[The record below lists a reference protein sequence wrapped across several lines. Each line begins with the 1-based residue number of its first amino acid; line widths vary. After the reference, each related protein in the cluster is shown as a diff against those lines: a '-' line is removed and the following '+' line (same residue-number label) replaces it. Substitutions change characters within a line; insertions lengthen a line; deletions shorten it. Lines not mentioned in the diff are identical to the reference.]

1 MHWILNNTFRF
12 ISLPL
17 LLCSATT
24 AFSQE
29 SASAADVLDIEEIE
43 RIADIARAGSD
54 PRITASLADQSG
66 RDENR
71 TNATPPV
78 LVSIQGDPAFV
89 YTRGANYDV
98 PEGEPEFVMRC
109 RGDGIIDLTSV
120 VSQLMDDP
128 LELRPDDEYSLNIRP
143 YGQTLE
149 FSMPV
154 ALGERF
160 SSDRHVVRVSGS
172 ARADASFFTRLK
184 GTTNFAYQLKR
195 NGAFL
200 PMSGG
205 LDFSTFRA
213 DVGPLLEYCRAG
225 KPNPL
230 ESIDLDEIV
239 TAENNSGPVETPTG
253 LDLSFLDQS
262 KARAIQRIYEGR
274 RASSESSLRARML
287 NYLAFHLAYWQSCAS
302 STDEPMSSYT
312 TTPLTNV
319 QTLSILDDDFAPFV
333 LTASTY
339 EDVSKA
345 IYDSELRN
353 DFSFSVLSQ
362 RFDELLQEQQAGFID
377 VFTHHG
383 CSGGVFDRLRQ
394 NIRKDLPWYDYSDGG
409 RDVVVDFGGR
419 QFDLWLSQPID
430 IAQAHPSGAEPAPTP
445 APAAIPSQPE
455 QVAGLGIPQAA
466 GRFTPNAQDI
476 QNAIQA
482 NVDVAFSRLDAMGD
496 QCNTYRRDNNPVAA
510 MMCLFSGGGAM
521 NSSTGNMRITSV
533 SLDHCVRMEDPDI
546 SAYCRYRADMSMTGS
561 GMMGQVASLVNAAS
575 AFNQWTWASFRQ
587 DGQTWQLVESWDDCR
602 IDDDLLRCTS
612 RR

>member
-1 MHWILNNTFRF
+1 MYRTLNATCRL

-17 LLCSATT
+17 WLCTATT
-24 AFSQE
+24 VFAQDAV
-29 SASAADVLDIEEIE
+29 SADDVMDIQEIE
-43 RIADIARAGSD
+43 RIADMARAGSD
-54 PRITASLADQSG
+54 PRITASSVDKSG

-109 RGDGIIDLTSV
+109 RGDGIIDMTSI

-128 LELRPDDEYSLNIRP
+128 LELSADDEYSLHIRP
-143 YGQTLE
+143 YGQDHELT
-149 FSMPV
+149 MPV

-160 SSDRHVVRVSGS
+160 PSHRHVVRVTGS
-172 ARADASFFTRLK
+172 ARADAPFFTHLK
-184 GTTNFAYQLKR
+184 GTTNFSYQLKR

-200 PMSGG
+200 PMTGG

-213 DVGPLLEYCRAG
+213 DVEPLLAYCRAG

-230 ESIDLDEIV
+230 ERIDLDATVI
-239 TAENNSGPVETPTG
+239 AENDPGSAEAPAE

-262 KARAIQRIYEGR
+262 QARTFQRIYEGR

-287 NYLAFHLAYWQSCAS
+287 NYMAFHLAYWEGCATA
-302 STDEPMSSYT
+302 TDEPMSSYT
-312 TTPLTNV
+312 TTPLAEV
-319 QTLSILDDDFAPFV
+319 QTVSLLDDDFAPFV

-339 EDVSKA
+339 EDVSRE

-362 RFDELLQEQQAGFID
+362 RFDELRQRQQEGFID

-383 CSGGVFDRLRQ
+383 CSGEVFDRLRQ
-394 NIRKDLPWYDYSDGG
+394 NIREDLPWYDYTDGR

-419 QFDLWLSQPID
+419 QFDLQLSQPID
-430 IAQAHPSGAEPAPTP
+430 IALARNPDGAPTP
-445 APAAIPSQPE
+445 EPALTPERPASVVDPGVPSL
-455 QVAGLGIPQAA
+455 AS
-466 GRFTPNAQDI
+466 RFTPNAQDI
-476 QNAIQA
+476 QNAIQTR
-482 NVDVAFSRLDAMGD
+482 VDVAFQRLDAMGD

-533 SLDHCVRMEDPDI
+533 SLDHCLRMKDPDV

-587 DGQTWQLVESWDDCR
+587 DGQTWQLVETWENCR
-602 IDDDLLRCTS
+602 IDDNTLRCTS

>member
-71 TNATPPV
+71 TTATPPV

-128 LELRPDDEYSLNIRP
+128 LELNPDDEYSLNIRP

-239 TAENNSGPVETPTG
+239 IAENNSRPDEAPTEI
-253 LDLSFLDQS
+253 DLSFLDQS
-262 KARAIQRIYEGR
+262 QARTFQRIYEGR
-274 RASSESSLRARML
+274 RSPLESSLRPRML
-287 NYLAFHLAYWQSCAS
+287 NYLAFHLAYGEGCAS
-302 STDEPMSSYT
+302 ATDEPMFSYK
-312 TTPLTNV
+312 TTPLTEV
-319 QTLSILDDDFAPFV
+319 QTVSILEDDFAPFV

-339 EDVSKA
+339 EDVSRE

-362 RFDELLQEQQAGFID
+362 RFDELLQRQQEGFMR

-383 CSGGVFDRLRQ
+383 CSGVVFDRLRQ
-394 NIRKDLPWYDYSDGG
+394 NIREDLPWYDYSDGG

-430 IAQAHPSGAEPAPTP
+430 IALARNPDGAPTP
-445 APAAIPSQPE
+445 EPALTPERPAPAVDSRAPSL
-455 QVAGLGIPQAA
+455 AGP
-466 GRFTPNAQDI
+466 FTPNAQDI

-482 NVDVAFSRLDAMGD
+482 NVDVAFQRLDAMGD

-533 SLDHCVRMEDPDI
+533 SLDHCVRMEDPDV

-561 GMMGQVASLVNAAS
+561 GMLGQVASLVNAAS

-587 DGQTWQLVESWDDCR
+587 DGQTWQLVESWDNCR
-602 IDDDLLRCTS
+602 VDDNLLRCTS

>member
-24 AFSQE
+24 AFSQDSV
-29 SASAADVLDIEEIE
+29 SAGDVLDIEEIE

-71 TNATPPV
+71 TNPTPPV

-109 RGDGIIDLTSV
+109 RGDGMIELTTI

-128 LELRPDDEYSLNIRP
+128 LELSADDEYSLHFRP
-143 YGQTLE
+143 YGQDHE

-154 ALGERF
+154 VLEERF
-160 SSDRHVVRVSGS
+160 PSHRHVVRVSGS
-172 ARADASFFTRLK
+172 APADASFFTNLK
-184 GTTNFAYQLKR
+184 GTTNFSYQLKR
-195 NGAFL
+195 DGAFL
-200 PMSGG
+200 PMTGG
-205 LDFSTFRA
+205 LDFSTFPA
-213 DVGPLLEYCRAG
+213 DVGPLLAHCRADN
-225 KPNPL
+225 PNPL
-230 ESIDLDEIV
+230 ERTDPGEIV
-239 TAENNSGPVETPTG
+239 VAEN
-253 LDLSFLDQS
+253 D
-262 KARAIQRIYEGR
+262 
-274 RASSESSLRARML
+274 
-287 NYLAFHLAYWQSCAS
+287 
-302 STDEPMSSYT
+302 
-312 TTPLTNV
+312 
-319 QTLSILDDDFAPFV
+319 
-333 LTASTY
+333 
-339 EDVSKA
+339 
-345 IYDSELRN
+345 
-353 DFSFSVLSQ
+353 
-362 RFDELLQEQQAGFID
+362 
-377 VFTHHG
+377 
-383 CSGGVFDRLRQ
+383 
-394 NIRKDLPWYDYSDGG
+394 
-409 RDVVVDFGGR
+409 
-419 QFDLWLSQPID
+419 
-430 IAQAHPSGAEPAPTP
+430 PAPTP
-445 APAAIPSQPE
+445 APAMRPE
-455 QVAGLGIPQAA
+455 KPAESGMPQKT

-482 NVDVAFSRLDAMGD
+482 RVDIAFSRLDAMGD

-533 SLDHCVRMEDPDI
+533 SLDHCVQMEDPDV

-587 DGQTWQLVESWDDCR
+587 DGQTWQLVESWENCR
-602 IDDDLLRCTS
+602 IDDRMLRCTS

>member
-1 MHWILNNTFRF
+1 MHWILRNTSRF
-12 ISLPL
+12 LSLPL
-17 LLCSATT
+17 LLCSATA
-24 AFSQE
+24 AFAQD
-29 SASAADVLDIEEIE
+29 SASAADALDIKEIE

-54 PRITASLADQSG
+54 PRITASLVDQSG

-71 TNATPPV
+71 TTATPPV

-109 RGDGIIDLTSV
+109 RGDGIIDLTSI
-120 VSQLMDDP
+120 VSQLMDDS
-128 LELRPDDEYSLNIRP
+128 LELSPGGEYSLRMSP
-143 YGQTLE
+143 YGQGRELTI
-149 FSMPV
+149 PV
-154 ALGERF
+154 ALVESF
-160 SSDRHVVRVSGS
+160 PSHRHVVRVTGS
-172 ARADASFFTRLK
+172 ARADASFFTGLK
-184 GTTNFAYQLKR
+184 GTTNFSYQLKR

-200 PMSGG
+200 PMRGG

-213 DVGPLLEYCRAG
+213 NVGPLLEYCRAG
-225 KPNPL
+225 KPNPMDH
-230 ESIDLDEIV
+230 IDLDEIV
-239 TAENNSGPVETPTG
+239 IAEGDTRPVEAPAE
-253 LDLSFLDQS
+253 LELSFLEQS
-262 KARAIQRIYEGR
+262 QARTVQRIYEGR
-274 RASSESSLRARML
+274 PASSESSLRARML
-287 NYLAFHLAYWQSCAS
+287 NYLAFHLAYWEGCAAA
-302 STDEPMSSYT
+302 TDEPMSSYT
-312 TTPLTNV
+312 TTPLSNV
-319 QTLSILDDDFAPFV
+319 RTVSILDDDFDQFV

-339 EDVSKA
+339 EGVSKA

-353 DFSFSVLSQ
+353 DFSFSVVSQ
-362 RFDELLQEQQAGFID
+362 RLDELLQRQQEVFAH

-383 CSGGVFDRLRQ
+383 CSGDVFDRLRQ
-394 NIRKDLPWYDYSDGG
+394 NIREDLPWYDYGNG
-409 RDVVVDFGGR
+409 RRDVVVDFGGR
-419 QFDLWLSQPID
+419 QFDLPLSQPID
-430 IAQAHPSGAEPAPTP
+430 IALANQSGVEPASPPEPATP
-445 APAAIPSQPE
+445 PARPE
-455 QVAGLGIPQAA
+455 QAT

-482 NVDVAFSRLDAMGD
+482 RVDVAFSRLDAMGD

-587 DGQTWQLVESWDDCR
+587 DGQTWQLVESWDNCR
-602 IDDDLLRCTS
+602 VDDNVLRCTS

>member
-1 MHWILNNTFRF
+1 MHWTLNNTSRF

-17 LLCSATT
+17 LLCSATA
-24 AFSQE
+24 AFAQD
-29 SASAADVLDIEEIE
+29 SASAADVLDIKKIE
-43 RIADIARAGSD
+43 RFADIARAGSD
-54 PRITASLADQSG
+54 PRITASLVDQSG

-71 TNATPPV
+71 TTATPPV

-109 RGDGIIDLTSV
+109 RGDGIIDLTSI

-128 LELRPDDEYSLNIRP
+128 LELSPGDEYSLRISP
-143 YGQTLE
+143 YGQEREVTI
-149 FSMPV
+149 PV
-154 ALGERF
+154 ALEESF
-160 SSDRHVVRVSGS
+160 PSHRHVVRVTGS
-172 ARADASFFTRLK
+172 TRADASFFTGLK
-184 GTTNFAYQLKR
+184 GTTNFSYQLKR

-200 PMSGG
+200 PMTGG

-213 DVGPLLEYCRAG
+213 NVEPLLEYCRAG
-225 KPNPL
+225 KPNPM
-230 ESIDLDEIV
+230 ERIDLDEIV
-239 TAENNSGPVETPTG
+239 IAEGDKRSVETPVE
-253 LDLSFLDQS
+253 LDLSFLEQS
-262 KARAIQRIYEGR
+262 QARTVQRIYEGR
-274 RASSESSLRARML
+274 PASSESSLRARMI
-287 NYLAFHLAYWQSCAS
+287 NYLAFHLAYWEDCAPA
-302 STDEPMSSYT
+302 TDEPMSSYT
-312 TTPLTNV
+312 TTPLTDV
-319 QTLSILDDDFAPFV
+319 QTVSLLDDDYAPFV

-339 EDVSKA
+339 EGVSKA

-353 DFSFSVLSQ
+353 DFSFSVVSQ
-362 RFDELLQEQQAGFID
+362 RFDEFLQRQQDVFTR

-383 CSGGVFDRLRQ
+383 CSGDVFDRLRQ
-394 NIRKDLPWYDYSDGG
+394 NIREDLPWYDYGNG
-409 RDVVVDFGGR
+409 RRDVVVDFGGR
-419 QFDLWLSQPID
+419 QFNLPLSQPID
-430 IAQAHPSGAEPAPTP
+430 IALAHQSGTEPVSTPEPATTP
-445 APAAIPSQPE
+445 ARPEPAND
-455 QVAGLGIPQAA
+455 LGIAQGT

-482 NVDVAFSRLDAMGD
+482 RVDTAFSRLDAMGD

-533 SLDHCVRMEDPDI
+533 SLDHCVRMEDPDV

-587 DGQTWQLVESWDDCR
+587 DGQTWQLVESWDNCR
-602 IDDDLLRCTS
+602 ADDNVLRCTS